1 MKTRLIKEY
10 SYHWDLRAMSIE
22 IHKQSK
28 FRHVNWG
35 QAKAS
40 ELYKG
45 AKRGSTQI
53 MIYKDKY

>member
-1 MKTRLIKEY
+1 MKARLMKEY
-10 SYHWDLRAMSIE
+10 SYHWNLRAVSIE

-35 QAKAS
+35 QAKAN

-45 AKRGSTQI
+45 
-53 MIYKDKY
+53 DK